1 MILQNQ
7 LSLTKGHADLALACT
22 EINEVYKHGNH
33 ITQMLSRSDLLQLAG
48 YAAVEYCGGPSM
60 IFRMGR
66 EDMVNE
72 GDSHASTEET
82 SIVAVDT
89 HRNSLIVSRLQ
100 SEQANLSPEE
110 FVALMGIHTLGFEGE
125 NKKGPMT
132 RWTQNPYVF
141 DNTYYKELLA
151 GQNSRYFSS
160 ETDHRLVAQPEL
172 RHWVEAYAQD
182 QDLFFVNYA
191 KAHVKASE
199 FGADN
204 LMSEF

>member
-1 MILQNQ
+1 
-7 LSLTKGHADLALACT
+7 
-22 EINEVYKHGNH
+22 
-33 ITQMLSRSDLLQLAG
+33 
-48 YAAVEYCGGPSM
+48 M

-66 EDMVNE
+66 EDVINE
-72 GDSHASTEET
+72 GDSHATEEET
-82 SIVAVDT
+82 AIVAVDT

-100 SEQANLSPEE
+100 SEAAGLSPEE
-110 FVALMGIHTLGFEGE
+110 FVALMGIHTLGFAGE
-125 NKKGPMT
+125 NKKGPLS
-132 RWTQNPYVF
+132 RWCQNPYVF

-182 QDLFFVNYA
+182 QDLFFTNYA

-199 FGADN
+199 FGHDN

>member
-1 MILQNQ
+1 MFKLICVAGNRGARATLILQNQ

-22 EINEVYKHGNH
+22 EVNEVFKHGNH

-89 HRNSLIVSRLQ
+89 HRNSLIVSRL
-100 SEQANLSPEE
+100 
-110 FVALMGIHTLGFEGE
+110 
-125 NKKGPMT
+125 
-132 RWTQNPYVF
+132 
-141 DNTYYKELLA
+141 
-151 GQNSRYFSS
+151 
-160 ETDHRLVAQPEL
+160 
-172 RHWVEAYAQD
+172 
-182 QDLFFVNYA
+182 
-191 KAHVKASE
+191 
-199 FGADN
+199 
-204 LMSEF
+204 